1 MDKEPKSEVAI
12 VVECPN
18 NRNKYKQ
25 LNMHAHC
32 HIHYKNDTLHLFN
45 FRTYHKKYLTACTA
59 IKNNN
64 ILVDLLWGEHYFYHL
79 LTKLITLQSMID
91 YENLRRQI
99 TEEKCIDIS
108 KFKRPFVI
116 DSENNTKIFT

>member
-25 LNMHAHC
+25 LNIHAHC
-32 HIHYKNDTLHLFN
+32 HVHYNKDTLHLHN
-45 FRTYHKKYLTACTA
+45 CRTYHKKYLIACTA

-64 ILVDLLWGEHYFYHL
+64 TLVDLHWGEHYFYHL
-79 LTKLITLQSMID
+79 LTKPITLQSMID

-99 TEEKCIDIS
+99 TEETCIDIS
-108 KFKRPFVI
+108 KFKTPFLIV
-116 DSENNTKIFT
+116 SENNTEIFN